1 MMNINHLNHSNHY
14 LMNMNKDLIYNHP
27 FFPLLTIMFDKCE
40 LATNS
45 LNSLGSINEDIIEFT
60 KQLNKEQSQCY
71 TSNSEIDNL
80 MIQAIQILRIH
91 SLEIEKV
98 HELCDN
104 FCQKYINLLKGKMP
118 MDILTDDSKSEEEES
133 IISNDDDIKQ
143 SMCLLPIQ
151 TQHILPQISLKDEI
165 NENFDSDTY
174 EENDD
179 LPQRRQKKRGIFPKS
194 ATLLMRAWLFQHL
207 NHPYPSEE
215 QKKIFARETNL
226 NILQVNNWFIN
237 ARRRIVQPMIDQSN
251 RAAMMGTVYNDFLP
265 TNPYHT
271 IDPSQKT
278 YEFQTNIYDEIA
290 RTSAYRSPPITNYTS
305 MQSNS
310 FFTAVTDPSN
320 TLLSTQYGISPSS
333 YHRQESVD

>member
-1 MMNINHLNHSNHY
+1 
-14 LMNMNKDLIYNHP
+14 MNKDLIYNHP
-27 FFPLLTIMFDKCE
+27 LFPLLIIMFEKCE

-45 LNSLGSINEDIIEFT
+45 LSSLGSTNEDIIEFS
-60 KQLNKEQSQCY
+60 KQLNKEQLQCY
-71 TSNSEIDNL
+71 ISNPEIDNL
-80 MIQAIQILRIH
+80 MIQTIQILRIH
-91 SLEIEKV
+91 LLEIEKV

-104 FCQKYINLLKGKMP
+104 FCHKYINLLKGKMP
-118 MDILTDDSKSEEEES
+118 MDIIMNDSKSEEES
-133 IISNDDDIKQ
+133 LISNDDIKPI
-143 SMCLLPIQ
+143 CLLPVQ
-151 TQHILPQISLKDEI
+151 TQYVSPDISLTDEI

-179 LPQRRQKKRGIFPKS
+179 VPQRRQKKRGIFPKS

-207 NHPYPSEE
+207 THPYPSEE

-251 RAAMMGTVYNDFLP
+251 RAAMMGTIYNDFLP

-271 IDPSQKT
+271 IDSSRTT
-278 YEFQTNIYDEIA
+278 YEFQTNLYDEMA
-290 RTSAYRSPPITNYTS
+290 RTSAYQSPPITNYSS

-310 FFTAVTDPSN
+310 FFTAVTDPN
-320 TLLSTQYGISPSS
+320 HTLLSTQYGISPSS
-333 YHRQESVD
+333 YHGQESVD